1 MAIRSSDQISII
13 DVTDAYSVMLTTDS
27 YTFPGTT
34 TAAIA
39 GSVSTQI
46 NAMCGADSVNAS
58 VTVSEI
64 TKPTGISIQS
74 DGDAASPTLTI
85 SVDNTVTEG
94 GVIEIPVHIGD
105 ITIVKSFTFAIAF
118 KGTQGSKG
126 DKGDK
131 GDDGTSVTVT
141 STEVK
146 YAVSDDTTEPTSWQD
161 DLPEAAPGKY
171 LWTKTT
177 VNYSDGNSTTTFS
190 YAKQGEAG
198 TAGDPGTSIT
208 IEDTEVTYGSST
220 SSSTQPSSWQPTMPD
235 VPEGNYLWTKTTV
248 TYSDGSSTTTYSYA
262 KQGAKGDKGDK
273 GDQGEDAITIS
284 ITSSNG
290 TIFKNSQISTVL
302 TAHVYQGG
310 LEITGGD
317 LTALGTIK
325 WYKDGSSTATA
336 TGSTLTIDAGD
347 VTNKVTYI
355 AQLEG

>member
-13 DVTDAYSVMLTTDS
+13 DVTDAYSVTLTTDS

-39 GSVSTQI
+39 SSVSTQV
-46 NAMCGADSVNAS
+46 NAMCGANIVNAS
-58 VTVSEI
+58 VTTSEI
-64 TKPTGISIQS
+64 ILPSGVSIQS
-74 DGDAASPTLTI
+74 DGDVTSPTLTV

-118 KGTQGSKG
+118 KGTQGA
-126 DKGDK
+126 KGDK

-146 YAVSDDTTEPTSWQD
+146 YAVSDDTTEPSSWQD

-177 VNYSDGNSTTTFS
+177 VNYSDGKSTTTFS
-190 YAKQGEAG
+190 YAKQGESGA
-198 TAGDPGTSIT
+198 AGDPGSSIT
-208 IEDTEVTYGSST
+208 IEDTEVAYGSST
-220 SSSTQPSSWQPTMPD
+220 SASTQPSSWQSTIPD
-235 VPEGNYLWTKTTV
+235 VPDGNYLWTKTTV
-248 TYSDGSSTTTYSYA
+248 TYSDGSSTTTYSYV
-262 KQGAKGDKGDK
+262 KQGEKGDK
-273 GDQGEDAITIS
+273 GDQGDKGEDAITIS

-290 TIFKNSQISTVL
+290 TIFKNSKISTVL

-310 LEITGGD
+310 LEITGD
-317 LTALGTIK
+317 NLAVLGTIK
-325 WYKDGSSTATA
+325 WYKDGDSTATA
-336 TGSTLTIDAGD
+336 TGPTLTIDAGD

>member
-131 GDDGTSVTVT
+131 GD
-141 STEVK
+141 
-146 YAVSDDTTEPTSWQD
+146 Q
-161 DLPEAAPGKY
+161 
-171 LWTKTT
+171 
-177 VNYSDGNSTTTFS
+177 
-190 YAKQGEAG
+190 
-198 TAGDPGTSIT
+198 
-208 IEDTEVTYGSST
+208 
-220 SSSTQPSSWQPTMPD
+220 
-235 VPEGNYLWTKTTV
+235 
-248 TYSDGSSTTTYSYA
+248 
-262 KQGAKGDKGDK
+262 GDK
-273 GDQGEDAITIS
+273 GEDAITIS

-336 TGSTLTIDAGD
+336 TGPTLTIDAGD